1 MIKILNVLILAALSL
16 GRETAWSTAMI
27 PLAVFHPKLWSL
39 HRIGGAAEWT
49 GVCGQ
54 HYCDKVDCMLT
65 GWRGYWVMGV
75 QTTVCRWWGALLL
88 ARVTS
93 IHYASRNLARVT
105 ASSILTSHIN
115 DWWLMNWIELWIF
128 QDQPYFIY
136 RICIFSGA
144 ATLYPTQFFVCPLS
158 INKREGIQTQ
168 PNQI

>member
-115 DWWLMNWIELWIF
+115 DWWIGLSSESFKISLTLFIEFAFLVA
-128 QDQPYFIY
+128 QQ
-136 RICIFSGA
+136 
-144 ATLYPTQFFVCPLS
+144 LYIRLSFLSVHCP
-158 INKREGIQTQ
+158 
-168 PNQI
+168 